1 MPSLP
6 VREWSLT
13 GLEMLVLESTLYL
26 GREWDQHGEGMVGE
40 SLEKGSDFESRL
52 KLWVEGG
59 AVLYRNSTWTSL
71 GQESGSEEVRRGQG
85 QVRGQLGAGS
95 SQRWDLER
103 GGAN

>member
-1 MPSLP
+1 MASGRPSKRLGRQP
-6 VREWSLT
+6 WV
-13 GLEMLVLESTLYL
+13 ESTLYL

-71 GQESGSEEVRRGQG
+71 G
-85 QVRGQLGAGS
+85 
-95 SQRWDLER
+95 
-103 GGAN
+103 